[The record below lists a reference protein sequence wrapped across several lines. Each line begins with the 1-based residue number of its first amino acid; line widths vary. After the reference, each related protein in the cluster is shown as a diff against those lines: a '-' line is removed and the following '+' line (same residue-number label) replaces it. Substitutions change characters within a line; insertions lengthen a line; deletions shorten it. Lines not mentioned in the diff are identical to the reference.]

1 MDGLR
6 GGLRL
11 IFMGTPDF
19 AVAVLDALVEA
30 GHEIAGIYSQPP
42 RRAGRGHKEQSSPV
56 QQYAEARGLAVRTP
70 ASLKDAGEQREF
82 ARMGADAA
90 VVAAYGLILPPA
102 ILDAPRLGCL
112 NAHASLLPRWRGAA
126 PIQRAILAG
135 DTETGVTIMQMDVG
149 LDTGGIL
156 LAEPV
161 PIAPEATAGTLHDA
175 LAALAGR
182 LMAEALGGLAD
193 GSLSPRPQPEK
204 GVTHADKIS
213 GDDARLDWA
222 RPAAELERIVRAFA
236 PRPGAWF
243 EARGERIRVL
253 ESGIVE
259 GGPEAAPGAV
269 LDDALTVACGG
280 GALRLVRVQRGGKA
294 PMEAAAFLRGFD
306 IPAGTDLTSPVNR

>member
-1 MDGLR
+1 M

-30 GHEIAGIYSQPP
+30 GHEIAGIYCQPP
-42 RRAGRGHKEQSSPV
+42 RRAGRGHKERPSPV

-70 ASLKDAGEQREF
+70 ASLKDASVRREF
-82 ARMGADAA
+82 AEIDADAA

-102 ILDAPRLGCL
+102 ILESPRLGCL

-135 DTETGVTIMQMDVG
+135 DTETGITIMRMDAG

-161 PIAPEATAGTLHDA
+161 PIGPEATAGTLHDA
-175 LAALAGR
+175 LATLAGR
-182 LMAEALGGLAD
+182 LIVEALGGIAA
-193 GSLSPRPQPEK
+193 GSLSPRPQPED
-204 GVTHADKIS
+204 GVTYADKIS
-213 GDDARLDWA
+213 GDDARLDWT
-222 RPAAELERIVRAFA
+222 RPAEELERVVRAFG

-259 GGPEAAPGAV
+259 GRREAAPGTV
-269 LDDALTVACGG
+269 LGDALTVSCGK

-294 PMEAAAFLRGFD
+294 PMDAGAFLRGFD
-306 IPAGTDLTSPVNR
+306 IPAGTDLTSPADK

>member
-42 RRAGRGHKEQSSPV
+42 RRAGRGHKERPSPV
-56 QQYAEARGLAVRTP
+56 QQYAEARGLAVRAP

-82 ARMGADAA
+82 AKIGADAA
-90 VVAAYGLILPPA
+90 VVAAFGLILPRA

-135 DTETGVTIMQMDVG
+135 DTETGVTIMQMDAG

-156 LAEPV
+156 LAEPM
-161 PIAPEATAGTLHDA
+161 PIAPEATSGTLHDA

-182 LMAEALGGLAD
+182 LMVEALGGLAA
-193 GSLSPRPQPEK
+193 GSLSPRPQPDQ
-204 GVTHADKIS
+204 GVTYADKIR
-213 GDDARLDWA
+213 GDDARLDWT
-222 RPAAELERIVRAFA
+222 RPAAELERVVRAFA

-253 ESGIVE
+253 ESGIAE
-259 GGPEAAPGAV
+259 GRREAAPGAV
-269 LDDALTVACGG
+269 LDDALTVSCGE

-294 PMEAAAFLRGFD
+294 PMEAGALLRGFD
-306 IPAGTDLTSPVNR
+306 IPAGTDLMSPAGK